1 MLIEN
6 ETGAFQ
12 SKQVAWPG
20 GPGIF
25 HSTSVTGDQV
35 VTLEKLGGNGVT
47 WVPLGDIAMLTGNG
61 MVNFNLEKGA
71 ILRADRASGTAVFA
85 DVETRIKSM

>member
-1 MLIEN
+1 MLIQN

-25 HSTSVTGDQV
+25 HSTSPINDQV
-35 VTLEKLGGNGVT
+35 VALERLGGNGLT
-47 WVPLGDIAMLTGNG
+47 WVPLGDLAIITGNG
-61 MVNFNLEKGA
+61 MVNFDVEKGA
-71 ILRADRASGTAVFA
+71 ILRADMASGTGVYA
-85 DVETRIKSM
+85 DIETRIKSM